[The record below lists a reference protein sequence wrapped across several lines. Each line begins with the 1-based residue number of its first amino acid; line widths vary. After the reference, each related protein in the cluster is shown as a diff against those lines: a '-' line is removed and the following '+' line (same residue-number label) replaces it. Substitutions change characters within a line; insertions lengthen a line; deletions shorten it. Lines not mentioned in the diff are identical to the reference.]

1 MTTTEAPQSQRD
13 VILDNAL
20 ALMSAHGA
28 AGMSMRGLAKACNLQ
43 VAAIY
48 HYFDSK
54 ADLLT
59 AVVAERQYGERLQL
73 PLEVNPE
80 DPPADRLR
88 AVFAIVWEG
97 ALEEE
102 AIWRLILGE
111 GLRGESA
118 VLPMGRE
125 LLNLVELATEA
136 WVREFVPEVD
146 DTVAA
151 AALIVAQLL
160 SGFVRRIF
168 LPEDDRL
175 GDELAEVVVKALLPA
190 D

>member
-1 MTTTEAPQSQRD
+1 MTATEVPQSQRD

-28 AGMSMRGLAKACNLQ
+28 AGMSMRELAKACNLQ

-54 ADLLT
+54 AALLT
-59 AVVAERQYGERLQL
+59 AVVAERQYGERLQE
-73 PLEVNPE
+73 PLEINPE

-88 AVFAIVWEG
+88 AVFAIVWNG

-111 GLRGESA
+111 GLRGETA

-136 WVREFVPEVD
+136 WIREFVPEVED
-146 DTVAA
+146 PKSAS
-151 AALIVAQLL
+151 ALIVGQLL

-168 LPEDDRL
+168 LPEDDQI
-175 GDELAEVVVKALLPA
+175 GEELAAGVASTLLPS
-190 D
+190 